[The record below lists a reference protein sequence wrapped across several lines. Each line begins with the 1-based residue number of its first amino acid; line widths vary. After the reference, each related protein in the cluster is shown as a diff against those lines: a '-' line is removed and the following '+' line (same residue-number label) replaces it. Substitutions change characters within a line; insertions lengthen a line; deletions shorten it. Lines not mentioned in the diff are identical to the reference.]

1 MGGGSVMDDAAKSPE
16 FRTDCARARNAPQA
30 NEATRVAL
38 VSHQFGLSE
47 LDLEPFY
54 YVRRK
59 GSKHRLFDLARFAN
73 EYGISLDWLYHG
85 YLPEHPR
92 HLKPLNK
99 GRRAKR
105 QCSTSLK

>member
-1 MGGGSVMDDAAKSPE
+1 MGGSVMEDAAKSPE

-38 VSHQFGLSE
+38 VSHQLGLSE

-59 GSKHRLFDLARFAN
+59 GSKHRFFDLARFAN

-105 QCSTSLK
+105 QCSISPE

>member
-1 MGGGSVMDDAAKSPE
+1 MMRPSHPNSGS
-16 FRTDCARARNAPQA
+16 TARARNAPQA

-38 VSHQFGLSE
+38 VSHQLGLSE

-59 GSKHRLFDLARFAN
+59 GSKHRLFDLARFAT

-105 QCSTSLK
+105 QCSISPK